1 MEHLA
6 LPNPPGFAALSKAD
20 QIQYLQQLWD
30 LISEHPEEVP
40 VPASHLA
47 LAEERLAQ
55 YRRDPT
61 HARSAYEV
69 IERLRADG
77 NKGR

>member
-1 MEHLA
+1 MAHLA
-6 LPNPPGFAALSKAD
+6 LPNPPGFSALSKAD

-47 LAEERLAQ
+47 LAEERLAE
-55 YRRDPT
+55 YRRDPRR
-61 HARSAYEV
+61 ARSAFDV
-69 IERLRADG
+69 IDRLRADS
-77 NKGR
+77 NKTR